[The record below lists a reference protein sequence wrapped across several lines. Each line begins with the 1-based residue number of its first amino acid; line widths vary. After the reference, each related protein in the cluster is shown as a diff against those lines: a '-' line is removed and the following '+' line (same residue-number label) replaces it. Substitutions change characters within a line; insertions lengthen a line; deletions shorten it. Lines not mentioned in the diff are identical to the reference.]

1 MYSNTQATAKT
12 VKDILQD
19 FNMLQTERAKME
31 SLYADIDRFVMDRQA
46 NMTSGITGTEG
57 STSHEVYN
65 KSGVAH
71 NTRLAAT
78 LQGFIA
84 PAEQRWFSL
93 EVSKSDPNVTSFQTR
108 SYLDYVENTVYD
120 ILAATNFYQ
129 KSLETMTDFT
139 AYGFGVLY
147 VEHDPLKKIKFI
159 SIPIRECYIATDF
172 NGEVNKVT
180 RHFQVS
186 SSALLAR
193 FRKELEAK
201 APHHIADLE
210 KNPQNQQE
218 VLHCVYP
225 NPKYNS
231 NSTDSQAR
239 QYISHYVLKSKDVLL
254 ETKYYRRMPYLTPR
268 WTVTS
273 GEVYGRSQAMNA
285 IPDLK
290 ALSVLTKNT
299 LTGISKLADPSILV
313 ASGSIAGR
321 GLNLKPN
328 GITVLDHL
336 QGNSMDNTIKTFNSN
351 ARPDISMQG
360 VEMFEQKIARLF
372 FADLIAEDKQQRM
385 SASESNTRHA
395 LRITSLSPQV
405 ARAIPEYLS
414 PLINLVVGILVDNN
428 YIEPP
433 PEDISNISIDF
444 HSPMAKAQKM
454 QSSEGILNFTQIL
467 GSLAQY
473 DPSVLNTVDF
483 EQVAQFLAMSNDIPT
498 SVLRSPEQLAEMK
511 KEQQAQAA
519 QQQAAQQAE
528 TASKAVKNT
537 AQAAD
542 ALYQEP
548 PQ

>member
-1 MYSNTQATAKT
+1 
-12 VKDILQD
+12 
-19 FNMLQTERAKME
+19 
-31 SLYADIDRFVMDRQA
+31 
-46 NMTSGITGTEG
+46 
-57 STSHEVYN
+57 
-65 KSGVAH
+65 
-71 NTRLAAT
+71 
-78 LQGFIA
+78 
-84 PAEQRWFSL
+84 
-93 EVSKSDPNVTSFQTR
+93 
-108 SYLDYVENTVYD
+108 
-120 ILAATNFYQ
+120 
-129 KSLETMTDFT
+129 
-139 AYGFGVLY
+139 
-147 VEHDPLKKIKFI
+147 
-159 SIPIRECYIATDF
+159 
-172 NGEVNKVT
+172 
-180 RHFQVS
+180 
-186 SSALLAR
+186 
-193 FRKELEAK
+193 
-201 APHHIADLE
+201 
-210 KNPQNQQE
+210 
-218 VLHCVYP
+218 
-225 NPKYNS
+225 
-231 NSTDSQAR
+231 
-239 QYISHYVLKSKDVLL
+239 
-254 ETKYYRRMPYLTPR
+254 
-268 WTVTS
+268 
-273 GEVYGRSQAMNA
+273 
-285 IPDLK
+285 
-290 ALSVLTKNT
+290 
-299 LTGISKLADPSILV
+299 
-313 ASGSIAGR
+313 
-321 GLNLKPN
+321 
-328 GITVLDHL
+328 
-336 QGNSMDNTIKTFNSN
+336 MDNTIKTFNSN

-528 TASKAVKNT
+528 VASKAVKNT

-542 ALYQEP
+542 ALYQEQ

>member
-1 MYSNTQATAKT
+1 MATQSPT
-12 VKDILQD
+12 VSKIMRD
-19 FNMLQTERAKME
+19 FANMQSERAKME
-31 SLYADIDRFVMDRQA
+31 PLYSDIDRFVMDRQA
-46 NMTSGITGTEG
+46 NMTSGITGSEG
-57 STSHEVYN
+57 TTSHEVYN

-93 EVSKSDPNVTSFQTR
+93 EVSKSDPNVISFQTR
-108 SYLDYVENTVYD
+108 SYLDYVENTAYD

-159 SIPIRECYIATDF
+159 SIPVRECYIATDF

-186 SSALLAR
+186 ADALLGR
-193 FRKELEAK
+193 FEKELMTK
-201 APHHIADLE
+201 APATYAEI
-210 KNPQNQQE
+210 KKTRPTMQYE

-225 NPKYNS
+225 NPKYNP
-231 NSTDSQAR
+231 NSTNSKDR
-239 QYISHYVLKSKDVLL
+239 QYISHYLLKNKEILL

-290 ALSVLTKNT
+290 AVSYLTKLT
-299 LTGISKLADPSILV
+299 LTGTSKLAEPSLLV

-336 QGNSMDNTIKTFNSN
+336 QGNSMDNTIKAFDSK
-351 ARPDISMQG
+351 ARPDVSMQG
-360 VEMFEQKIARLF
+360 VEMYEQKIARMF

-454 QSSEGILNFTQIL
+454 QSSEGILNLVQIL
-467 GSLAQY
+467 GSIAQY
-473 DPSVLNTVDF
+473 DPTVLDIVDF
-483 EQVAQFLAMSNDIPT
+483 EQAGQFIAMSQDVPT
-498 SVLRSPEQLAEMK
+498 VVLRSPEKLIEVRQER
-511 KEQQAQAA
+511 QAQAA

-528 TASKAVKNT
+528 VASKAVKNT
-537 AQAAD
+537 AQAAE
-542 ALYQEP
+542 ALYQEQ